1 MNKIGIVQALSDSAP
16 PPERLRATMELQQQ
30 ISGLTEQVQQL
41 GQMLMQWAQGS
52 SDLSRQQQTQM
63 LDLAVL
69 LEPIMPSLEPITP
82 ALEAIQQQQ
91 LAQDQRLAKI
101 EGALIRITMALPPLR
116 PSQDGQPPVQPRLA
130 SREQL
135 VALPAK
141 VLEALE
147 AGRSPTPKKA

>member
-1 MNKIGIVQALSDSAP
+1 MNKIETVRRLSDSAP
-16 PPERLRATMELQQQ
+16 PPERLRATMALQQQ

-52 SDLSRQQQTQM
+52 TDLSRQQQTQM

-69 LEPIMPSLEPITP
+69 LEPIMPALEPIMP

-91 LAQDQRLAKI
+91 LAQAQRLARI
-101 EGALIRITMALPPLR
+101 EATLSRITMALPPLR
-116 PSQDGQPPVQPRLA
+116 PAQDGQPPVQPRLA

-135 VALPAK
+135 AALPAK
-141 VLEALE
+141 VVEALE
-147 AGRSPTPKKA
+147 AARSLTPKKG

>member
-1 MNKIGIVQALSDSAP
+1 MNKIETVRHLSDSAP
-16 PPERLRATMELQQQ
+16 PPERLRATMALQQQ

-69 LEPIMPSLEPITP
+69 LEPITP
-82 ALEAIQQQQ
+82 AQEAIQQRQM
-91 LAQDQRLAKI
+91 AQDQRLAKI
-101 EGALIRITMALPPLR
+101 EAALSRITMALPPLR
-116 PSQDGQPPVQPRLA
+116 PAQDGQPPVQPRLA

-135 VALPAK
+135 AALPAK
-141 VLEALE
+141 VVEALE
-147 AGRSPTPKKA
+147 AARSPTPQKG

>member
-1 MNKIGIVQALSDSAP
+1 MA
-16 PPERLRATMELQQQ
+16 LQQQ

-69 LEPIMPSLEPITP
+69 LEPITP

-91 LAQDQRLAKI
+91 LAQDQRLARI
-101 EGALIRITMALPPLR
+101 EATQSRITMALPSLR
-116 PSQDGQPPVQPRLA
+116 PAQDGQPPVQPRLA

-135 VALPAK
+135 AALPAK
-141 VLEALE
+141 VVEALE
-147 AGRSPTPKKA
+147 AARSPTPKKA

>member
-16 PPERLRATMELQQQ
+16 PPEKLRATMALQQQ

-52 SDLSRQQQTQM
+52 TDLSRQQQTQM

-69 LEPIMPSLEPITP
+69 LEPITP
-82 ALEAIQQQQ
+82 AQAAIQQQQ
-91 LAQDQRLAKI
+91 LAQDQRLARI
-101 EGALIRITMALPPLR
+101 ETALIRVTMALPSLR
-116 PSQDGQPPVQPRLA
+116 PAQDGQPPVQPRLA

-135 VALPAK
+135 AALPAK
-141 VLEALE
+141 VVEALE
-147 AGRSPTPKKA
+147 AARSPTPKKV